1 MKKPYVQIVGSAVAL
16 ATLQVAAVES
26 TKTVGGKEYVYLTA
40 ADSSEATWNNSFY
53 RGDNW
58 SDGLAPHGD
67 ADYLVDLGKES
78 RLQGFANFH
87 SLVFAGRSLTLGNA
101 DTGAEGWASI
111 ADFRPCT
118 ISNLHAVAGG
128 VAIGGSF
135 TYLAG
140 GNGRCYVL
148 STREVMDAGED
159 SVTVLGSFTTGNRA
173 SFCCRNGDTL
183 LVGEYAY
190 GKRYRTAE
198 DHHLTTPAGEENPAV
213 VMGFRLDEAEPLG
226 VRESP
231 SVAWSIPERIQGMSF
246 SADGRVLLSAS
257 SVFGA
262 SQLYLYDL
270 AGARAGQEGVFQAED
285 SAVPL
290 YYLDSGH
297 RTGTLHMPPKAE
309 EIVFEGDRLYI
320 LFESASRRFQ
330 YGKLVGCDYVYSR
343 TLPPAEED
351 T

>member
-1 MKKPYVQIVGSAVAL
+1 MDRRKSAAGTLGRLLVLVLALLLLGRAVFLLYFRDFYVSAEKAFAVPGLEDALVPQGMEAWEGGFLLSGYQADSGEARLVWLDGDGGSRIMRVLRGDGVAL
-16 ATLQVAAVES
+16 
-26 TKTVGGKEYVYLTA
+26 
-40 ADSSEATWNNSFY
+40 
-53 RGDNW
+53 RC
-58 SDGLAPHGD
+58 H
-67 ADYLVDLGKES
+67 
-78 RLQGFANFH
+78 
-87 SLVFAGRSLTLGNA
+87 
-101 DTGAEGWASI
+101 
-111 ADFRPCT
+111 
-118 ISNLHAVAGG
+118 AGG

-213 VMGFRLDEAEPLG
+213 VMGFRRDEAEPLG
-226 VRESP
+226 GRESP

-270 AGARAGQEGVFQAED
+270 AGAPAGQEGVFQAED

-351 T
+351 A